1 MESIIEISCF
11 AIWLAVEMANGL
23 IVVSSLGCF
32 DHFCP
37 LFESK
42 YWLMAAWVVP
52 TLLAASLCE

>member
-1 MESIIEISCF
+1 VSSIETF
-11 AIWLAVEMANGL
+11 FVAIWLAVEMANGL
-23 IVVSSLGCF
+23 IVASNLACL

-42 YWLMAAWVVP
+42 YWLIAAWVVP